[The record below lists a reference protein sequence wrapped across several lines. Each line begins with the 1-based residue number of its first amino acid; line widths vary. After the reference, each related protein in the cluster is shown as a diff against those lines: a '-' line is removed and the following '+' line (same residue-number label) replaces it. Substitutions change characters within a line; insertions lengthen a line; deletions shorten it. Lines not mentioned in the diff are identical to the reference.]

1 MKVLVIGSGGR
12 EHALVWKIAQSEKV
26 NKIYCAPGNPGT
38 AEMSINVDISPL
50 NFEKLAD
57 FVKEN
62 EIDLTVVGP
71 EDPLVAGI
79 VDFFTERGLK
89 VFGPDKNAAQL
100 EGSKHFSKE
109 LMKKYGI
116 PTADYQTFSS
126 PEKAKKYIETDAI
139 FPLVLK
145 ASGLAAGKGVI
156 ICQSATEALA
166 GIKQIMEDKTFG
178 AAGDYLVIEE
188 FLDGEEVSIFAISD
202 GKDYLLLSPAQDHK
216 KVFEGDQGLNTGGM
230 GAYAPAPVAT
240 LDFIEMIKPEI
251 IELTFSAMRS
261 EGMPYKGLLYFGLII
276 TSEGPKVLEYNCR
289 FGDPEAEVI
298 LPLLKSD
305 LIPLM
310 EASIEGKI
318 GTETVD
324 LYDEYALDV
333 VLASG
338 GYPESYEKGKK
349 IEGIDQLDP
358 GILVFHAG
366 TKVENEM
373 LLTNGGRVLNVVAR
387 ANDFLKLVDFLYQNV
402 SRITFEGVHYRKDI
416 GNRARRFFE

>member
-12 EHALVWKIAQSEKV
+12 EHALVWKIAQSEYV
-26 NKIYCAPGNPGT
+26 DKIYCAPGNPGT
-38 AEMSINVDISPL
+38 AEIGRNIDISPL
-50 NFEKLAD
+50 DFEKLAE
-57 FVKEN
+57 FVEKN

-71 EDPLVAGI
+71 EDPLVEGI
-79 VDFFTERGLK
+79 VDFFTERDLK
-89 VFGPDKNAAQL
+89 IFGPDKKAAQL

-109 LMKKYGI
+109 LMNKYGI

-126 PEKAKKYIETDAI
+126 SDKARNYIETDAR

-156 ICQSATEALA
+156 ICQSVKEALT
-166 GIKQIMEDKTFG
+166 GIQQIMEDKAFG
-178 AAGDYLVIEE
+178 TAGDYLVIEE

-202 GKDYLLLSPAQDHK
+202 GDEYLLLSPAQDHK

-240 LDFIEMIKPEI
+240 PDFMEHIQPEI
-251 IELTFSAMRS
+251 IERTLSAMRS

-305 LIPLM
+305 LIPLL
-310 EASIEGKI
+310 EASIEGRI
-318 GTETVD
+318 GKETVE
-324 LYDEYALDV
+324 LYNEYALDV

-338 GYPESYEKGKK
+338 GYPENYEKGKK
-349 IEGIDQLDP
+349 IEGIDELDP
-358 GILVFHAG
+358 DILVFHAG

-387 ANDFLKLVDFLYQNV
+387 ANDFLKLTDFLYQNV
-402 SRITFEGVHYRKDI
+402 SRITFEGIHYRKDI
-416 GNRARRFFE
+416 GYRARRYFE

>member
-12 EHALVWKIAQSEKV
+12 EHALVWKISQSEKV
-26 NKIYCAPGNPGT
+26 DKIYCAPGNPGT
-38 AEMSINVDISPL
+38 AELGINIDISPL
-50 NFEKLAD
+50 NFGKLAD

-62 EIDLTVVGP
+62 EIDFTVVGP
-71 EDPLVAGI
+71 EDPLVEGI
-79 VDFFTERGLK
+79 VDFFTDQGLQI
-89 VFGPDKNAAQL
+89 FGPDKQAAQL
-100 EGSKHFSKE
+100 EGSKQFAKE

-126 PEKAKKYIETDAI
+126 PEKARKYIETDAI

-156 ICQSATEALA
+156 ICQSAKEALS
-166 GIKQIMEDKTFG
+166 GIRQIMEDKAFG

-240 LDFIEMIKPEI
+240 PEFMEMIKPDI
-251 IELTFSAMRS
+251 IEGTFSAMRS

-276 TSEGPKVLEYNCR
+276 TAEGPKVLEYNCR

-310 EASIEGKI
+310 EASVEGRI
-318 GTETVD
+318 GRETAE
-324 LYDEYALDV
+324 LSDEYALDV

-349 IEGIDQLDP
+349 IEGIDHLDP
-358 GILVFHAG
+358 EILVFHAG
-366 TKVENEM
+366 TKVENEI

-387 ANDFLKLVDFLYQNV
+387 AKDFLELTDLLYQNV
-402 SRITFEGVHYRKDI
+402 SRITFEGIHYRKDI
-416 GNRARRFFE
+416 GHRAHRFFE